1 MNQSP
6 GILRITLQDLP
17 LLQKIGRETF
27 YESFASVNTPENM
40 QHYLDQS
47 FSEAALAEELSHP
60 DMAYYF
66 ALMDGEP
73 VGYLKLNFGAAQTDI
88 QDDAS
93 VEIQRIYVRQAYQG
107 QKVGQFLFEHALAI
121 ARQRGAEYIWLG
133 VWDGNPNAIRFYERN
148 GFVTFGQHEF
158 MLGDD
163 RQRDWL
169 IRLDL

>member
-1 MNQSP
+1 MHDISLQHVDLND
-6 GILRITLQDLP
+6 IRI
-17 LLQKIGRETF
+17 LQKIGRETF
-27 YESFASVNTPENM
+27 YESFAAVNTPENM
-40 QHYLDQS
+40 QHYLDES
-47 FSEAALAEELSHP
+47 FSEAALTEELSNP
-60 DMAYYF
+60 EMAYFF
-66 ALMDGEP
+66 ALIDKEP

-88 QDDAS
+88 QDDTS
-93 VEIQRIYVRQAYQG
+93 VEIQRIYVRKEFQG
-107 QKVGQFLFEHALAI
+107 QKIGQFLFEHAVAI

-169 IRLDL
+169 MRLDL

>member
-1 MNQSP
+1 MHDLSLQRVDLND
-6 GILRITLQDLP
+6 IRI
-17 LLQKIGRETF
+17 LQKIGCETF
-27 YESFASVNTPENM
+27 YESFAAVNTPENM

-47 FSEAALAEELSHP
+47 FSEVALTEELSHP

-66 ALMDGEP
+66 ALIDGEP
-73 VGYLKLNFGAAQTDI
+73 FGYLKLNFGAAQTDI

-93 VEIQRIYVRQAYQG
+93 VEIQRIYVWKEFQG
-107 QKVGQFLFEHALAI
+107 QKIGQFLFEHAVAI

-148 GFVTFGQHEF
+148 GFVTFGQREF

-169 IRLDL
+169 MRLDL